1 MWIASL
7 AEAGMR
13 SVKRRKPKGKLK
25 EATPSEEPTESEPM
39 GTVRQSHGN
48 VELTANTHY

>member
-1 MWIASL
+1 
-7 AEAGMR
+7 MR

-48 VELTANTHY
+48 VELAANTHY